1 MPPFLQFSP
10 GLVFWTLINFSIFVF
25 IIAKFAWKPMRNGLQ
40 AREQAIADSIAS
52 AEAANREAKELMMES
67 REKISKAHQDV
78 MDVMREG
85 RAQAETVLRRAS
97 EEAEAIKKQKL
108 TEAQREIDRQR
119 DDALQVLR
127 TEVAALVVEATEK
140 LIGKKLDGDDHK
152 KIIEAS
158 VSDLSRN

>member
-67 REKISKAHQDV
+67 REKISKVHQDV

-127 TEVAALVVEATEK
+127 TEVAALVIDATEK

-152 KIIEAS
+152 KIVEAS